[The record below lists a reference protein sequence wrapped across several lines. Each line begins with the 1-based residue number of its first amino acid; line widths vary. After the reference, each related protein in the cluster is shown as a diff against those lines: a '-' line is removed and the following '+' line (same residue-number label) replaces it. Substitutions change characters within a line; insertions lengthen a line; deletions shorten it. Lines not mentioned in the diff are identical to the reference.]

1 MDRATRTTLI
11 ESSESSLS
19 IGDQP
24 IERISKET
32 KYLGIILDR
41 DQYIHRLTRGLLQ
54 GLHLFNSSFRRVNPN
69 DIVHISIESLSKKK
83 KNYLPSINRSRTLPP
98 NNDQFQHRIE
108 QRARREEMHG
118 DKEKKHR
125 VENKIKFRLES
136 VEIEFRV
143 LACALDDDPP
153 GLQISPPPVP
163 LPPLVPR
170 ARTLASGAAARYT
183 RRRRRRPR
191 RRDAHRFEGAPPL
204 PRTFH

>member
-1 MDRATRTTLI
+1 MAVIAQSIDKIRDNGSLFKNFIFPPIPYLYFLLLFLFSLMDRATRTTLI

-69 DIVHISIESLSKKK
+69 DIVHIPIESLSKKKK

-98 NNDQFQHRIE
+98 TTINSSIESNNVHD
-108 QRARREEMHG
+108 G
-118 DKEKKHR
+118 KKCTAIR
-125 VENKIKFRLES
+125 KK
-136 VEIEFRV
+136 
-143 LACALDDDPP
+143 
-153 GLQISPPPVP
+153 
-163 LPPLVPR
+163 
-170 ARTLASGAAARYT
+170 T
-183 RRRRRRPR
+183 PR
-191 RRDAHRFEGAPPL
+191 RK
-204 PRTFH
+204 